1 MTILCLNHPC
11 PLPIRTG
18 AIVSR
23 VCRRIVTRRSV
34 SGVLLALCGLAAQ
47 PGLVRAKGPSVPEAA
62 SPPAAARAER
72 DLPRLDSIAA
82 IRRLTPSHVALRY
95 PVGLTAVVTFVD
107 PVWRTLYVQDG
118 TGGIAV
124 RTDTLPALHPGA
136 TLRIE
141 GTTDSGDPLPVVVA
155 SRIASLA
162 AAPLPGP
169 RPFDLDRAAR
179 YLDDGYRVEAT
190 GVIQHLTR
198 DAAGH
203 LTAEFVAADGSPMRV
218 TIAGRWEAR
227 LPQELVDEEVRVTGV
242 LGRLVDPESQ
252 TRGLH
257 LLVQSMDAIVA
268 KHRRMATGPSDA
280 AFSRPLVS
288 SAALEHLAP
297 SLLPHRLHA
306 RGFVTLAD
314 DAHVFI
320 QSEQGPFKLRLAEAA
335 PLPAV
340 GEEIDAAGF
349 LVPTAGMA
357 TLRYTTIRATGGQS
371 RPQDAVARDAAHLL
385 RDGGD
390 GRLVKV
396 TGHVLDTTQKGA
408 GQLVT
413 ILADDVPVTAIL
425 PLGDGTPIALAPG
438 SRIEAAGVAER
449 LEGAT
454 PASPRP
460 RGVRL
465 WLRGPDDVRVLSGPS
480 IFPRLSTYTGGA
492 LALGLLCALTWGL
505 VLVQR
510 QRAAEARLVR
520 GRDHEAL
527 LARQHDEL
535 VEHANDLICNWDA
548 SGAIT
553 TFNRAG
559 QRMIGRLRQDV
570 VGRQLSDLAPPLRA
584 AHVAELVARSLRAG
598 GPLTFEVEL
607 LTPDAGTLT
616 VEMTTR
622 PLHEGGDAIQAV
634 GRDITL
640 RKQGEMVLQRAKEA
654 AEAANR
660 AKSDFVANMSH
671 EIRTPMNGIIGLS
684 ELLDRTP
691 LDVEQRDYV
700 DLLRRSG
707 QALLRLVNDVL
718 DFSKIEAGR
727 LELAQDR
734 FDLPAWLAD
743 TISSLQ
749 VLARAKGLI
758 LLSSV
763 DPALPRTAIGDAG
776 RLQQV
781 LVNLVGNAVKFSEPG
796 DAHLR
801 ADLVTRPVA
810 FKDSGDIHLHV
821 RVTAVDDRG
830 CELHLSVQDHGI
842 GIPLDKQAH
851 IFEPFTQADP
861 STTRRYGGTGL
872 GLAISASIVH
882 AMGGR
887 IWVESE
893 VGRGSTFHF
902 TVRLTTVARD
912 DAGPGGPSR
921 PDRQPAAP
929 VAEIAALPDP
939 GRTGGRRDAEAPAAL
954 SPPLVALKVLLAED
968 NEVNQRIALAMLK
981 RLGHRAVLVGNG
993 LAAVEQ
999 TAREA
1004 FDVVL
1009 MDVQMPEMSG
1019 LEASTAIRRRER
1031 HTGAAVPIIAL
1042 TAHAME
1048 GDRER
1053 CLASGMTGYLS
1064 KPLTLEALKT
1074 ALEQV
1079 AADLAARRASA
1090 PDDDR
1095 AVS

>member
-1 MTILCLNHPC
+1 M
-11 PLPIRTG
+11 
-18 AIVSR
+18 SR
-23 VCRRIVTRRSV
+23 ISRRIVTRRIV
-34 SGVLLALCGLAAQ
+34 SAVLLVLCGFAAQ
-47 PGLVRAKGPSVPEAA
+47 PVLVRGTGPSLPDATA
-62 SPPAAARAER
+62 PGPPAHGRYHGLSLLE
-72 DLPRLDSIAA
+72 SVGA
-82 IRRLTPSHVALRY
+82 IRRLPPERLARHH
-95 PVGLTAVVTFVD
+95 PVRLTATVTFTD
-107 PVWRTLYVQDG
+107 PIWRTLYVQDA
-118 TGGIAV
+118 TGGVLV
-124 RTDTLPALHPGA
+124 RTESAPALRPGD
-136 TLRIE
+136 TVRIE
-141 GTTDSGDPLPVVVA
+141 GTTESGDPLPVV
-155 SRIASLA
+155 IATRFTPIA
-162 AAPLPGP
+162 AEPLPP
-169 RPFDLDRAAR
+169 ARPFDVDRAAR
-179 YLDDGYRVEAT
+179 YADDAWRIEVS
-190 GVIQHLTR
+190 GVIQHLAK
-198 DAAGH
+198 DAPGH
-203 LTAEFVAADGSPMRV
+203 LIAELVAVDGTPMRITV
-218 TIAGRWEAR
+218 ADRWEAA
-227 LPQELVDEEVRVTGV
+227 LPETLVDAEVRASGV
-242 LGRLVDPESQ
+242 LARQVDPEAQ

-257 LLVQSMDAIVA
+257 LLVPSIGAIAVTKYTDRVDDPA
-268 KHRRMATGPSDA
+268 MPNSA
-280 AFSRPLVS
+280 AF
-288 SAALEHLAP
+288 EHLAP
-297 SLLPHRLHA
+297 SLSLHRVQA

-314 DAHVFI
+314 ETHVFI
-320 QSEQGPFKLRLAEAA
+320 HGERGPYELRLAAPPPG
-335 PLPAV
+335 PLPVV
-340 GEEIDAAGF
+340 GEEIEAAGF
-349 LVPTAGMA
+349 LVPTAGMP
-357 TLRYTTIRATGGQS
+357 TLRYTTIRATGGPS
-371 RPQDAVARDAAHLL
+371 RLPQAEPRDAAHLL

-396 TGHVLDTTQKGA
+396 TGFVLDTAQKGRE
-408 GQLVT
+408 QVVT
-413 ILADDVPVTAIL
+413 MLADDVPVTAIL
-425 PLGDGTPIALAPG
+425 RGGDAGPIALRPG
-438 SRIEAAGVAER
+438 SKIEFTGVAER
-449 LEGAT
+449 LQSLT
-454 PASPRP
+454 PVSPHS
-460 RGVRL
+460 RGLRL
-465 WLRGPDDVRVLSGPS
+465 WLRGHGDVRVLSTPS
-480 IFPRLSTYTGGA
+480 IFSHLAIYTGAG

-510 QRAAEARLVR
+510 HRAAEARLAR
-520 GRDHEAL
+520 SRDHEAL
-527 LARQHDEL
+527 LERQHDEL
-535 VEHANDLICNWDA
+535 VEHANDLICTWDA
-548 SGAIT
+548 TGSIT

-559 QRMIGRLRQDV
+559 QRMLGRLRQDV

-584 AHVAELVARSLRAG
+584 AHVAELVTRSLRAG

-607 LTPDAGTLT
+607 LTPDASTLT

-640 RKQGEMVLQRAKEA
+640 RKQGELVLQRAKEA
-654 AEAANR
+654 AEAASR

-743 TISSLQ
+743 SIASLQ
-749 VLARAKGLI
+749 VLARGKGLM

-796 DAHLR
+796 DTHLR
-801 ADLVTRPVA
+801 ADLVARPVS
-810 FKDSGDIHLHV
+810 FKDSGDIHLRV
-821 RVTAVDDRG
+821 RVAAVDDRG
-830 CELHLSVQDHGI
+830 CELHVSVQDHGI

-851 IFEPFTQADP
+851 IFEPFTQADQ

-912 DAGPGGPSR
+912 DAGPDGPST
-921 PDRQPAAP
+921 DREPAAP

-939 GRTGGRRDAEAPAAL
+939 GRPGGRRDAEAPAAL
-954 SPPLVALKVLLAED
+954 APPLVALKVLLAED

-999 TAREA
+999 TEREA

-1019 LEASTAIRRRER
+1019 LEAATAIRRRER
-1031 HTGAAVPIIAL
+1031 RTGVTVPIIAL

-1064 KPLTLEALKT
+1064 KPLTLDALKA

-1079 AADLAARRASA
+1079 AAELASRHASA
-1090 PDDDR
+1090 PDDR
-1095 AVS
+1095 AAS